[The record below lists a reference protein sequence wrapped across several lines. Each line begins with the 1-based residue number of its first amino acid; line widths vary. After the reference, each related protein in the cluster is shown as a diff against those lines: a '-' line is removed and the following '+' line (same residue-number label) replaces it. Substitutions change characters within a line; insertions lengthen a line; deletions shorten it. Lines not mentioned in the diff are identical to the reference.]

1 MVQLGEALSL
11 GDSAF
16 LESYVGVIQ
25 RQVLD
30 REKEDW
36 QKQQ

>member
-25 RQVLD
+25 RHLD